1 MNKSFYQA
9 FALVLMLVVGLCSS
23 SKLAFADVPRFSG
36 GHAKYQLRGVQIPEE
51 SVLLGEVGNPMFD
64 HNGEMRLKFDWQGA
78 WLSLQADYQLISI
91 QGDSVPLFDSL
102 AGRALFS
109 NPQISDDHRYFNLTH
124 VLTEQDEGVL
134 LHRLDRLS
142 IDFISDRV
150 VGRVGRQAI
159 SWGNGLIYT
168 PMDILNPFDPAA
180 VDKEYKTGDDMV
192 YGQFSLANGDD
203 WQGAWVARRDLSGSL
218 TQAVTST
225 AAKYHGFVSELEY
238 DLLIAEHYDDLI
250 LGLGGLLNVGGA
262 IIRGDFTLTETP
274 TQTVPSMVANFSY
287 SWIAGGHNVSGI
299 LEYFYNGF
307 GQRNGQYSQEDLAM
321 NPDLLKRYAR
331 GELFTVGRQYV
342 AASAVVEIT
351 PLWLLMP
358 NVFFNISDHS
368 AFVQLIS
375 SYDFKQN
382 WQFLAALGVPIGSSG
397 SEFGGVDAGV
407 DGKTLATG
415 PSLFMQLAWYF

>member
-1 MNKSFYQA
+1 MIKGYYP
-9 FALVLMLVVGLCSS
+9 ALSRAVVILLCGFSGI
-23 SKLAFADVPRFSG
+23 AIADAPRFSG
-36 GHAKYQLRGVQIPEE
+36 GHAKYQLRSIQLPEQ
-51 SVLLGEVGNPMFD
+51 SLIRDFTTNPMFD
-64 HNGEMRLKFDWQGA
+64 HNGETRLKFDWQGERV
-78 WLSLQADYQLISI
+78 SLQADYQLISL
-91 QGDSVPLFDSL
+91 QGDSVSLFNHL
-102 AGRALFS
+102 PGQVLLP
-109 NPQISDDHRYFNLTH
+109 NPQIQDDHRYFNLTH
-124 VLTEQDEGVL
+124 VLSDQDDGVL

-142 IDFISDRV
+142 IDFSSDRV

-180 VDKEYKTGDDMV
+180 VDKEYKTGDDMA
-192 YGQFSLANGDD
+192 YGQFLLDNGDD
-203 WQGAWVARRDLSGSL
+203 LQGVWVARRDLSGSL
-218 TQAVTST
+218 THAVTST
-225 AAKYHGFVSELEY
+225 AAKYHGFVSEFEY

-274 TQTVPSMVANFSY
+274 TQTVPSLVANYSY
-287 SWIAGGHNVSGI
+287 SWVANGHNVSGI

-307 GQRNGQYSQEDLAM
+307 GQQDGQYTREALAE
-321 NPDLLKRYAR
+321 NGDLLKRYAR
-331 GELFTVGRQYV
+331 GELFTLGRQYI
-342 AASAVVEIT
+342 AASAMVEIS
-351 PLWLLMP
+351 PLWLLTP

-368 AFVQLIS
+368 VFVQLVS

-382 WQFLAALGVPIGSSG
+382 WQFLTALGVPVGASG
-397 SEFGGVDAGV
+397 SQFGGIDAGV